1 MGGCRI
7 SSYKGKHI
15 ALCRQNYYPIEA
27 IINDLASYTN
37 SIYYQRELALLLL
50 KNILLHNFKKTDEDK
65 KMRQASYKR
74 QQKTASHLTQG
85 QPVTQSR
92 EGCNFPAGSGQQC
105 DKSEQ
110 HGTQYLP
117 PSSCSWWGG
126 DHIQASS
133 PRQRA
138 MHQSSLP
145 GNQTSASW
153 LLCKV
158 TTGMTTMGTSCLEVE
173 LK

>member
-1 MGGCRI
+1 MEGCRI

-74 QQKTASHLTQG
+74 QQKAASHLTQG

-126 DHIQASS
+126 IIFR
-133 PRQRA
+133 PL
-138 MHQSSLP
+138 HQGKGQCTSLHCQ
-145 GNQTSASW
+145 GTKHQHHGCYARWQLEW
-153 LLCKV
+153 LQWV
-158 TTGMTTMGTSCLEVE
+158 QVA
-173 LK
+173 